1 MLCGQTQSV
10 KALVSEDELR
20 QLAGSVV
27 MIGFRGLSAGPD
39 TQIHRLIRENHFA
52 GVILFDEHVST
63 GEHDRNI
70 VSPQQIRNLTGEL
83 QRASDRP
90 LLIAVDQEGGRVARL
105 NPQNAFVR
113 FPSHAE
119 MGEKFDPAETHLA
132 ASQIARTLSEV
143 GVNLNLAPVVDLNV
157 NPQNPIIGALERCF
171 SNDPA
176 VVTEHA
182 RSFIAGHHDQTV
194 ITAIKHFPGHG
205 SSTADTHLTAVDVTD
220 TFTDDEL
227 TPYRRLID
235 ESVVDMVLVAH
246 LLHRKYDPELPAS
259 LSKKHV
265 DGLLRRELGFDG
277 VVITDGMDM
286 AAVADHFSL
295 AERVTLAL
303 NAGVDLL
310 LFCNNL
316 VYDPD
321 RPGQVVQAIMAAV
334 VAGDISEECLR
345 QHARRVDRLRDRL
358 TDRSN
363 LPQ

>member
-1 MLCGQTQSV
+1 M
-10 KALVSEDELR
+10 SEDELR

-27 MIGFRGLSAGPD
+27 MIGFRGLSAGSD

-70 VSPQQIRNLTGEL
+70 VSPEQVRNLTGEL
-83 QRASDRP
+83 QRAAELP
-90 LLIAVDQEGGRVARL
+90 LLVAVDQEGGRVARL
-105 NPQNAFVR
+105 NPQNGFAQ

-119 MGEKFDPAETHLA
+119 MGEKFDPTETRLA
-132 ASQIARTLSEV
+132 ASQIAKTLADV
-143 GVNLNLAPVVDLNV
+143 GVNVNLAPVVDLNV
-157 NPQNPIIGALERCF
+157 NPQNPIIGQLERCF
-171 SNDPA
+171 SDDPG
-176 VVTEHA
+176 VVTDHA
-182 RSFIAGHHDQTV
+182 RSFIAGHHEHDV
-194 ITAIKHFPGHG
+194 ATAIKHFPGHG
-205 SSTADTHLTAVDVTD
+205 SSTTDTHLTAVDLTD

-227 TPYRRLID
+227 TPYRRLIG
-235 ESVVDMVLVAH
+235 EGVVDMVLVGH

-265 DGLLRRELGFDG
+265 DGLLRREIGFDG

-286 AAVADHFSL
+286 AAVADRFSL

-321 RPGQVVQAIMAAV
+321 RPRQVVQAVMAAV
-334 VAGDISEECLR
+334 VAGDVTEECLR
-345 QHARRVDRLRDRL
+345 QHAQRVDRLRDHL
-358 TDRSN
+358 SDRSN
-363 LPQ
+363 QPQ